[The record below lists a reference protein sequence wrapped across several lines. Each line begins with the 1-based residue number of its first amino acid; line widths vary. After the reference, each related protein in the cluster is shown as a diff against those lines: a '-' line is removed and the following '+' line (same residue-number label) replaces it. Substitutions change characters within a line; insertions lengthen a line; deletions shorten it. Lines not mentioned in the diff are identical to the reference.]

1 MKQEAASATPA
12 QRARLALGMT
22 LLELAAECE
31 SRGVAVS
38 EGQLSRIERGV
49 FNPRPRLRAVL
60 ADVLG
65 LNAVD
70 DFEVTA
76 R

>member
-1 MKQEAASATPA
+1 MEQEAATASPA
-12 QRARLALGMT
+12 QRARLGLGMT
-22 LLELAAECE
+22 LAAVAVECTR
-31 SRGVAVS
+31 RGAPVS

-49 FNPRPRLRAVL
+49 FNPRPKLRAVL
-60 ADVLG
+60 AELLG
-65 LNAVD
+65 LDPVE